1 MRILWS
7 LAIIHVSTAAMWDS
21 LMDVELELSK
31 VHNALIMR
39 QIAEMRVVIAS
50 LERRMLF
57 SGA

>member
-1 MRILWS
+1 
-7 LAIIHVSTAAMWDS
+7 MWDS